1 MFSSNT
7 FASFCYP
14 KSCYAQNVYN
24 YRIPFQHVFS
34 FMASCICLSSL
45 FYSLTHSLCLLPFI
59 SHSLIVCSFYGNI
72 NKIFHSW
79 FLNFYYFNVQ
89 KLYYK
94 SISLSKLESFIHSI
108 FSSYFKITKTILH
121 NIKIIQI
128 KQKNKIEAINHSF
141 EIWNSLRSWEK
152 LISNKK
158 NASQTRWR
166 HFHTS
171 FCLVLFHLQS

>member
-1 MFSSNT
+1 MYFKEKYLRQQLKRYIKSMLFVCYHRNQYLDVNIFRLTKWWMFSSNT

-89 KLYYK
+89 KLYHK
-94 SISLSKLESFIHSI
+94 SISCSKLELSI
-108 FSSYFKITKTILH
+108 YSNSSSCFKITKTIL
-121 NIKIIQI
+121 N
-128 KQKNKIEAINHSF
+128 NK
-141 EIWNSLRSWEK
+141 
-152 LISNKK
+152 
-158 NASQTRWR
+158 
-166 HFHTS
+166 
-171 FCLVLFHLQS
+171 